1 MRERVSALP
10 RDLTHERRR
19 IHRGMAV
26 EPIVALGSVDSH
38 CQKMDIYRE
47 GALGSVGTLEEEL
60 KGLCRG
66 RGVMASDLRERLGL
80 TLCAMADIDPGGQPD
95 EVRKRLIG
103 FLEEATAGLPED
115 LRTAFAAALA
125 LRQDVQHA
133 FLDGRM
139 QWLADHI
146 QRDKRSARR
155 RVSQAI
161 KRVAG
166 SLEAWDQGS
175 DDPYGDWY
183 LARLSTV
190 LRLDG
195 TQPTAVEDR
204 TVVANRAGL
213 TKILISTNIP
223 RAPGADTEDL
233 VPEFTVLSGGTL
245 VESARPTPTYF
256 RYTIQL
262 AHPLRRGEAHE
273 LSTSL
278 TIPSGLLAAPQYAF
292 QPILRCDEL
301 QVRILFGPQGQS
313 KRVWKISGLARG
325 MVDGFDDP
333 AALMHPD
340 AAGDIELCYR
350 HLLIGRAY
358 GARWAD

>member
-1 MRERVSALP
+1 MV
-10 RDLTHERRR
+10 
-19 IHRGMAV
+19 V
-26 EPIVALGSVDSH
+26 EPIVALSSVNSH
-38 CQKMDIYRE
+38 CQKMDIHRE
-47 GALGSVGTLEEEL
+47 GALRSVGTLEEEL

-80 TLCAMADIDPGGQPD
+80 TLCAMADIDPGGQPA
-95 EVRKRLIG
+95 EVRKRLIE
-103 FLEEATAGLPED
+103 FLEEVTAGLPED

-125 LRQDVQHA
+125 LRQDVRQP

-139 QWLADHI
+139 QWLADYI

-155 RVSQAI
+155 RATQAI
-161 KRVAG
+161 KRVAE
-166 SLEAWDQGS
+166 SLEAWDQDSGN
-175 DDPYGDWY
+175 PYGDWY

-195 TQPTAVEDR
+195 SQPAAVEDR
-204 TVVANRAGL
+204 TVVANRADL
-213 TKILISTNIP
+213 TEILISTNIP
-223 RAPGADTEDL
+223 RAPGADTEDQF
-233 VPEFTVLSGGTL
+233 PEFTVLSGGTL

-262 AHPLRRGEAHE
+262 THPLRRGEAHE

-278 TIPSGLLAAPQYAF
+278 TIPSGLLAAPQYVF
-292 QPILRCDEL
+292 QPILRCDEF

-313 KRVWKISGLARG
+313 KRVWKLSGLARG

-333 AALMHPD
+333 AALMRPD
-340 AAGDIELCYR
+340 AAGDIELHYR

-358 GARWAD
+358 GARWSD